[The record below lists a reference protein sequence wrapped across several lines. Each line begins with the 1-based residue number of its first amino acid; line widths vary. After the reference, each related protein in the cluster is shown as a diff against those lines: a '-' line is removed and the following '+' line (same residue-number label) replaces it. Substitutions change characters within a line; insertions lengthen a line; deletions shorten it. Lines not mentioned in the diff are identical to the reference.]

1 VVRSAGRAEERESG
15 AQVNLLTD
23 VLLVTFLALTLAA
36 ALHWRRRRT
45 APAPYVTAAFG
56 IITVVLLTG
65 RLRPEDAT
73 GVWDTVALLN
83 VVLLALFPW
92 LLAAFAWSFEGR
104 LPRWLRW
111 ASGVV
116 VAIAAWGTTLVPFP
130 DPGERDLVHE
140 LFLLVFIGSWGVLL
154 VAAAVR
160 LWTAGGRQQLVR
172 ARMRLMG
179 GGMVALTLALFV
191 AIGGG
196 DTGDLETIQLI
207 SRSFLLLAAVLF
219 IAGFAPPLP
228 LRLWW
233 RRRATHQFQ
242 RMQVALIGASTPRE
256 VGRAVV
262 PLLADLLGSAVVLVG
277 NDGQVLASS
286 QLPDEQANALARRLS
301 AGGTVDDDTLVVP
314 VEGSWLLVRH
324 NPYTPVFGQDEQ
336 ELVEAFSL
344 QLRLA
349 MERSQLFEAH
359 LAARTEAE
367 RASQELEA
375 MLLGLSHDLRSPAIA
390 ISGFASL
397 LSEVDDPESRAEMI
411 GRIQAST
418 TYLNELVDALLEL
431 SRIGRAQTDVEPV
444 DLEEVAALVGQR
456 LAANHPGVTVTVEG
470 RLPVVR
476 LNPARTEQL
485 LDNLVGN
492 AVKHGGRE
500 DLTVTLRAWP
510 TADGVD
516 VAVADDGRGV
526 PEGDRELVFALFQR
540 GTNAGGRGSGL
551 GLGMVR
557 RIAESAGGSVQ
568 LAPSEEGATF
578 VVSLPADV
586 VVDPRTPA
594 PVPS

>member
-1 VVRSAGRAEERESG
+1 
-15 AQVNLLTD
+15 VNLLAD
-23 VLLVTFLALTLAA
+23 VLLVAFLALTLAA
-36 ALHWRRRRT
+36 ALHWWRRRS

-56 IITVVLLTG
+56 IIAVVLLVG
-65 RLRPEDAT
+65 RIRPEDAT
-73 GVWDTVALLN
+73 GAWELVGLLN

-111 ASGVV
+111 ASVAVV
-116 VAIAAWGTTLVPFP
+116 SIAVWGITLVPFP
-130 DPGERDLVHE
+130 DPADRDLVHE
-140 LFLLVFIGSWGVLL
+140 LFLLVFIGAWGVLL
-154 VAAAVR
+154 VAAATR

-172 ARMRLMG
+172 ARMRLMAS
-179 GGMVALTLALFV
+179 GMVALTLALFV

-196 DTGDLETIQLI
+196 GTGDSDTIQLV
-207 SRSFLLLAAVLF
+207 SRGFLLLAAVLF

-256 VGRAVV
+256 VGQAVV
-262 PLLADLLGSAVVLVG
+262 PLLADLLGSGVVLVG
-277 NDGQVLASS
+277 TDGHVLASS
-286 QLPDEQANALARRLS
+286 QLPDEQANALARRLT
-301 AGGTVDDDTLVVP
+301 AGGSVDDDTLVVP
-314 VEGSWLLVRH
+314 VDGSWLLIRH

-344 QLRLA
+344 QVRLA
-349 MERSQLFEAH
+349 MERSELFEAH

-390 ISGFASL
+390 ISGFAAL
-397 LSEVDDPESRAEMI
+397 LSEVDDPETRAEMI

-456 LAANHPGVTVTVEG
+456 LAATHPTVTVAVEG
-470 RLPVVR
+470 RLPVVQ
-476 LNPARTEQL
+476 LNPARAEQL

-492 AVKHGGRE
+492 AVKHGARE
-500 DLTVTLRAWP
+500 DLTVRLRAWP
-510 TADGVD
+510 TADGID
-516 VAVADDGRGV
+516 LEIADDGRGI
-526 PEGDRELVFALFQR
+526 PASDRELVFALFQR

-557 RIAESAGGSVQ
+557 RIAESVGGSVY
-568 LAPSEEGATF
+568 LAPSEVGAAF
-578 VVSLPADV
+578 VVSFPAAG
-586 VVDPRTPA
+586 VVDPRAAA
-594 PVPS
+594 PVAG